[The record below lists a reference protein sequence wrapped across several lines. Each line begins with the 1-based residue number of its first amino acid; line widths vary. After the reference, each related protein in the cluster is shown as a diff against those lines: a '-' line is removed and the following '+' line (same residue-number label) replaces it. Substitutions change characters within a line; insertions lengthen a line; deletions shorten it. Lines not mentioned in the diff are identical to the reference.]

1 MAKKKRHGHWC
12 WGCQRYRSNESFSGK
27 GHAKHLCKDCQRE
40 QKRKRRLKRLGI
52 VEEPEPAQPSAVIND
67 MDLDAALVEPDN
79 PDAFY
84 WQFIRPTDD
93 ETKPKKK
100 RKK

>member
-1 MAKKKRHGHWC
+1 MAKKRHGHWC
-12 WGCQRYRSNESFSGK
+12 WSCQRYRSNESFSGK

-40 QKRKRRLKRLGI
+40 QKHKRRLKRLGI
-52 VEEPEPAQPSAVIND
+52 VEEPEPAQPSEVMND
-67 MDLDAALVEPDN
+67 RDLDEGLFELDD

-84 WQFIRPTDD
+84 WQFIRPMDD
-93 ETKPKKK
+93 ETKPKRK

>member
-1 MAKKKRHGHWC
+1 MAKKRQGHWC

-40 QKRKRRLKRLGI
+40 EKRQRRLKRLGT
-52 VEEPEPAQPSAVIND
+52 VEAPEPVQSSEVVA
-67 MDLDAALVEPDN
+67 DLDEELFEAFDPDT
-79 PDAFY
+79 FY
-84 WQFIRPTDD
+84 WEFIRPM
-93 ETKPKKK
+93 EYESEPKKK

>member
-1 MAKKKRHGHWC
+1 MAKKRHGYWC
-12 WGCQRYRSNESFSGK
+12 WSCQRYRSNESFSGK

-40 QKRKRRLKRLGI
+40 QKRQRRLKRLGI
-52 VEEPEPAQPSAVIND
+52 VEEPESAQPSEVFNG
-67 MDLDAALVEPDN
+67 MDLDEELFEPVD

-84 WQFIRPTDD
+84 WEFIRPMEDD
-93 ETKPKKK
+93 SQPKRK